1 MKNIILKKVVVMAM
15 ALIVLTSVLSFSLPA
30 LAVTNDSTI
39 FWGNGNVDQNGIQ
52 GTLGLGNRDPRDIAA
67 QVIRIILGFLGI
79 VAVIIILLGGFKWMT
94 AGGNE
99 DKVGEAKKLIIAGV
113 IGLVIIIAAFAIAT
127 FVLNS
132 LINARGQGGGILMLS
147 LRA

>member
-1 MKNIILKKVVVMAM
+1 MAM
-15 ALIVLTSVLSFSLPA
+15 ALIILTPVFAFSSPA
-30 LAVTNDSTI
+30 MAVTSASADI
-39 FWGNGNVDQNGIQ
+39 LDPWGGKKDEIKD
-52 GTLGLGNRDPRDIAA
+52 TTGLGERDPRNIAA
-67 QVIRIILGFLGI
+67 SVIRIILGFLGI

-127 FVLNS
+127 FVLS
-132 LINARGQGGGILMLS
+132 QLMS
-147 LRA
+147 ATTEG